1 MHILANLNHIFARP
15 LTSPVSIFLVALLL
29 ILTAKVICH
38 YSKIPKII
46 GLIVAG
52 IIVGPHALNI
62 LNQNLAV
69 TIFATTG
76 LLYIMF
82 SAGLELEMKE
92 FKLQKRKSIL
102 FGALTFLIPFGMG
115 FPVFYYLFNYEM
127 SASILIAIMF
137 STHTLIAYPM
147 VSKKGYAKRQ
157 AVAIAI
163 GGTIIT
169 DTVVLLIL
177 ALVTGLHQEGS
188 GVLILATLL
197 LGFIGFSL
205 VAFLLVPYIAKT
217 FFYLLARKKSFHYT
231 FVLMVVFLLA
241 VLAEMIGVD
250 AIIGAFFAGLALN
263 RFVAKKKRLKAEI
276 HFIGETLFIPVFLI
290 SVGMIVDL
298 NVLLD
303 LHNVLMITTTL
314 IFVALLSK
322 WLAAKLTQSIL
333 KLTPLDGCLIF
344 GLSSSHA
351 AATLAIILVGYK
363 AGILDL
369 PILNSTILLIL
380 VSCLTA
386 SIVTARTLNQLKKQE
401 CVNV

>member
-1 MHILANLNHIFARP
+1 
-15 LTSPVSIFLVALLL
+15 
-29 ILTAKVICH
+29 
-38 YSKIPKII
+38 
-46 GLIVAG
+46 
-52 IIVGPHALNI
+52 
-62 LNQNLAV
+62 
-69 TIFATTG
+69 
-76 LLYIMF
+76 
-82 SAGLELEMKE
+82 
-92 FKLQKRKSIL
+92 
-102 FGALTFLIPFGMG
+102 
-115 FPVFYYLFNYEM
+115 M

-169 DTVVLLIL
+169 DTIVLLIL

-188 GVLILATLL
+188 GVLILTTLL

-205 VAFLLVPYIAKT
+205 VAFLLVPYMAKT

-241 VLAEMIGVD
+241 ILAEIIGVD

-363 AGILDL
+363 AEILDL

-386 SIVTARTLNQLKKQE
+386 SIVTARTLTQFKKQE
-401 CVNV
+401 CEMCESQEKSSLIRSI